1 MHTFT
6 SCNDFEALL
15 PAYADGS
22 LLAAEAEQVAAHL
35 ASCPACQH
43 QLQQLRLLSHEL
55 DAALP
60 EAPRTAM
67 RSNFLAMLEEQKALL
82 TASATP
88 APAAPARVVPLWAAA
103 VASQWL
109 RVAAAVLLVAGGVLL
124 GRYLPSRPGQ
134 NPEVAANPTDSPAP
148 AQQLAANLAGT
159 ASQPAS
165 ASDRI
170 QLVTAS
176 GEELTPGDPT
186 VQVLINTLN
195 FDPNPNVRV
204 AAGEALFRLRADPR
218 VAEAFVHSLPIQTDP
233 NVQITLIELM
243 VALRD
248 PRAVPPLQRLA
259 RRKDAL
265 PVVRDQA
272 QAGLGKLI

>member
-6 SCNDFEALL
+6 SCDDFEALL

-22 LLAAEAEQVAAHL
+22 LPTAETEQVTAHL
-35 ASCPACQH
+35 AACPTCQLH
-43 QLQQLRLLSHEL
+43 LRQLRTLSNEL
-55 DAALP
+55 GAALP
-60 EAPRTAM
+60 EVPRTAM
-67 RSNFLAMLEEQKALL
+67 RTNFLAMLEKQKALL
-82 TASATP
+82 T
-88 APAAPARVVPLWAAA
+88 PAAAAAPTPARVVPLWAAA

-109 RVAAAVLLVAGGVLL
+109 RVAAAVLLVAGGMLL
-124 GRYLPSRPGQ
+124 GRNLPSRSGQ
-134 NPEVAANPTDSPAP
+134 SAEVAANAPDSPAP

-159 ASQPAS
+159 APRPAS

-195 FDPNPNVRV
+195 FDANPNVRI
-204 AAGEALFRLRADPR
+204 AACEALFRLRADPR

-233 NVQITLIELM
+233 NVQITLIEFM

>member
-6 SCNDFEALL
+6 SCDDYEALL

-22 LLAAEAEQVAAHL
+22 LPTAETEQVAAHIT
-35 ASCPACQH
+35 ACPTCQLH
-43 QLQQLRLLSHEL
+43 LRQLRTLSNEL

-60 EAPRTAM
+60 EVPRTAM
-67 RSNFLAMLEEQKALL
+67 RTNFLAMLEEQKALL
-82 TASATP
+82 T
-88 APAAPARVVPLWAAA
+88 PAAAAAPTPARVVPIWAAA

-124 GRYLPSRPGQ
+124 GRFLPGPSGQ
-134 NPEVAANPTDSPAP
+134 NADLAATATDSPAP

-176 GEELTPGDPT
+176 GQNLAPGDPT

-204 AAGEALFRLRADPR
+204 AACEALFHLRADPR

-233 NVQITLIELM
+233 NVQITLIEYM